1 MGSANNLIDI
11 KLHNQEVRSKIATN
25 DREERGLHA
34 PKCPTHFQRVNIA
47 VKHPVNV
54 AKIVLF
60 LEFKVRRH
68 NVSLKH
74 KLSFIAAI
82 RVGQGEIHCWIP

>member
-11 KLHNQEVRSKIATN
+11 QLHNQEVRSKIATN
-25 DREERGLHA
+25 DREESGLHA

-60 LEFKVRRH
+60 
-68 NVSLKH
+68 SG
-74 KLSFIAAI
+74 I
-82 RVGQGEIHCWIP
+82 QGTKAQRLFEAQTFLHCCYSRWPR